1 MISKYFTTF
10 VDVMAQLAIINYE
23 TASIDIINLS
33 EEIEREYADNYD
45 QLVFNKMGYKTSSVY
60 YMIAENIRI
69 NEIDEYAI
77 INALEHP

>member
-1 MISKYFTTF
+1 
-10 VDVMAQLAIINYE
+10 MAQLAIINYE
-23 TASIDIINLS
+23 TASIDIFNLS

-45 QLVFNKMGYKTSSVY
+45 QLVFSKMGYKTSSVY

-77 INALEHP
+77 INAQERP

>member
-1 MISKYFTTF
+1 
-10 VDVMAQLAIINYE
+10 MAQLAIINYE

-45 QLVFNKMGYKTSSVY
+45 QLVFSKMGYKTSSVY

-77 INALEHP
+77 INAQERP

>member
-23 TASIDIINLS
+23 TASIDIFNLS

>member
-1 MISKYFTTF
+1 
-10 VDVMAQLAIINYE
+10 MAQLAIINYE
-23 TASIDIINLS
+23 TASIDIFNLS

>member
-1 MISKYFTTF
+1 
-10 VDVMAQLAIINYE
+10 MAQLAIINYE